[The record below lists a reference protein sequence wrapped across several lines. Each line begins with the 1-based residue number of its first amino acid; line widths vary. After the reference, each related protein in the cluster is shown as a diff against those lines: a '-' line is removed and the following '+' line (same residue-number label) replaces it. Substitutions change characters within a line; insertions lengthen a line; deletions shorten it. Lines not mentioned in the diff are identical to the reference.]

1 MRQVET
7 AGQIKEI
14 VGMSSIVH
22 YMGLNRA
29 EGEGESKAKGKA
41 GPEDEN
47 RQRETEKE
55 KEKRKKDGKDRK
67 G

>member
-29 EGEGESKAKGKA
+29 EGEGESKAEA

-47 RQRETEKE
+47 RQRETE
-55 KEKRKKDGKDRK
+55 
-67 G
+67 